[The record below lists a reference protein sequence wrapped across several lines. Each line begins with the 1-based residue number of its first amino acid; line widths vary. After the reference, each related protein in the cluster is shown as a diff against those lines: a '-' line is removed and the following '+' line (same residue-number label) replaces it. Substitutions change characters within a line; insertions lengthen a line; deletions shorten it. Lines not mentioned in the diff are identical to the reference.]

1 MKMEYINKL
10 FVTILLLL
18 TFASSHAQGWE
29 RAYGSSNQEA
39 ANDLIQLAD
48 GGYMMV
54 GTTSTVD
61 FNINYSD
68 ITLLR
73 TDPDGREE
81 WQATFG
87 MQYQDEFAGSVAQA
101 HNRGYLI
108 GGAQLKSGIYNGI
121 VTLTDILGNQLWK
134 YKTVLDSVQG
144 RQAIALQDGNY
155 LLIGNYT
162 KNYTPNSTDELDKD
176 IFVAKI
182 SPEGTTIWEKTYGD
196 DKYDDGFGVIELSDN
211 TLVIGGTTF
220 EDNNYDALLLKID
233 ANGDEVWRKTYGNP
247 SEKEIAYDLTI
258 SKDKTTLL
266 LTGTEHQ
273 VGLTDDVFVLK
284 TDTEGENS
292 QWISIPQPD
301 VQIGCAIES
310 LTDGKVAVTGTHLI
324 NSTINTPEN
333 SQLFYYIIDDSGLTF
348 SKTYGDS
355 DFEIGAS
362 LLLNQSGSLT
372 IAGTTK
378 SYGAGDSD
386 MYLVQ
391 SDGSNIS
398 IANTITGNIS
408 VVSGDCGPENVSQ
421 GAPNQLIQVM
431 GSDTYYTVT
440 DEQGNFSV
448 NVPAGS
454 YTVWPI
460 ALSPYWEVCQDT
472 MTVEFEGVFETE
484 NINYTIA
491 PQINCPAMQT
501 GIAVNH
507 LRPGFQSTYS
517 VSYCNNGTVDA
528 ANAVVDITLDDFLH
542 FDSADVLVIHNGNN
556 LIFPVGNVPIFTC
569 QEFNIYATLDSTAF
583 IGQTHCVEAY
593 AYPDSLC
600 MPINP
605 DWDQSSI
612 TIDAV
617 CEYDS
622 VKFKIQN
629 EGWGDMDAPMNF
641 IIIEDQII
649 GLVGEF
655 LLESGKDTTIYVPT
669 NGATIRMEADQSPYH
684 PGNSQPS
691 IAVEGCSPEPGS
703 TGHVIEF
710 PQNDANPFVDIHC
723 RENTSSYDP
732 NDKQAFPRGYSDE
745 HFIEPNTDIEY
756 LIRFQNEGTDT
767 AFRVVIRDTLSFAL
781 NEYTV
786 VPGASSHHYEFDLY
800 NSNVLKFTF
809 NDIMLPQKDID
820 EEGSMGF
827 VKFKI
832 KQREDNPIGTEILN
846 SAAIYFDYNAP
857 VITEDAYHVIGENFV
872 EIDIS
877 SNTEE
882 EINDK
887 NDAIKVYPNPF
898 ENHTIF
904 EINNPTNQ
912 EITFRLFDLRSQQI
926 QQDTFSTNKYEFER
940 GQLSSGLYIFRM
952 EAAGRLLGSGKIVL
966 K

>member
-1 MKMEYINKL
+1 MRTDYINRL
-10 FVTILLLL
+10 FVTFLLLL
-18 TFASSHAQGWE
+18 FCVFSHAQGWE
-29 RAYGSSNQEA
+29 RAYGSAHQES

-48 GGYMMV
+48 GGYMVV
-54 GTTSTVD
+54 GTTSTTN
-61 FNINYSD
+61 FNINYAD

-81 WQATFG
+81 WSTNFG
-87 MQYQDEFAGSVAQA
+87 MDFQDEFGESIRPAA
-101 HNRGYLI
+101 NRGYLI
-108 GGAQLKSGIYNGI
+108 GGSQLKSGVYNGI
-121 VTLTDILGNQLWK
+121 VILTDILGNQLWK
-134 YKTVLDSVQG
+134 YKTVMDSVQG
-144 RQAIALQDGNY
+144 RQAITLQDGNY
-155 LLIGNYT
+155 LLVGNYT
-162 KNYTPNSTDELDKD
+162 EGYTPNNTDQADKD
-176 IFVAKI
+176 VFVAKI
-182 SPEGTTIWEKTYGD
+182 SAEGTPIWEKIYGSDKFD
-196 DKYDDGFGVIELSDN
+196 DAFSVIEMPDQSLI
-211 TLVIGGTTF
+211 IGGTTF
-220 EDNNYDALLLKID
+220 TENYDALLLKID
-233 ANGDEVWRKTYGNP
+233 ANGDEIWRKTYGNLF
-247 SEKEIAYDLTI
+247 EKEIAYDFTI

-266 LTGTEHQ
+266 LTGVEHQ
-273 VGLTDDVFVLK
+273 PGFTEDFFVLK
-284 TDTEGENS
+284 TDTEGENA
-292 QWISIPQPD
+292 QWISVPQPEG
-301 VQIGCAIES
+301 QTACAIES
-310 LTDGKVAVTGTHLI
+310 LHNGKVAVTGAHLI
-324 NSTINTPEN
+324 NNVPNTSPN
-333 SQLFYYIIDDSGLTF
+333 SQLFYTILDDSDIVY
-348 SKTYGDS
+348 SKMYGDA

-362 LLLNQSGSLT
+362 ILLNQKGNLT
-372 IAGTTK
+372 IAGRTN
-378 SYGAGDSD
+378 SYGAGNADI
-386 MYLVQ
+386 YLVE
-391 SDGSNIS
+391 SDGSDVS
-398 IANTITGNIS
+398 IANTITGRIS
-408 VVSGDCGPENVSQ
+408 IAAGDCGPEDNSQ
-421 GAPNQLIQVM
+421 GAPNQIIQVA
-431 GSDTYYTVT
+431 GEDIYYTTT
-440 DEQGNFSV
+440 DEDGYFSV
-448 NVPAGS
+448 NVPAGN

-460 ALSPYWEVCQDT
+460 ALSSYWEVCQDT
-472 MTVEFEGVFETE
+472 ITVDFEGVFETE
-484 NINYTIA
+484 NVNYTIV
-491 PQINCPAMQT
+491 PQIDCPAMQT
-501 GIAVNH
+501 DIAVNH
-507 LRPGFQSTYS
+507 LRPGFQSIYS
-517 VSYCNNGTVDA
+517 VSYCNNGTIEA
-528 ANAVVDITLDDFLH
+528 ASALIDITLDDFLH
-542 FDSADVLVIHNGNN
+542 FDSANVLVIHNGNN
-556 LIFPVGNVPIFTC
+556 LVFPVGDVPIFTC
-569 QEFNIYATLDSTAF
+569 HEFKIYATLDSTAV

-593 AYPDSLC
+593 AFPNELC
-600 MPINP
+600 MPIDP
-605 DWDQSSI
+605 AWDESSI
-612 TIDAV
+612 TIHAT
-617 CEYDS
+617 CQYDTI
-622 VKFKIQN
+622 KFDIQN
-629 EGWGDMDAPMNF
+629 EGAGDMDTPLNF
-641 IIIEDQII
+641 IIIEDHII
-649 GLVGEF
+649 GLAGEF
-655 LLESGKDTTIYVPT
+655 LLDSGKDTTIYVPT
-669 NGATIRMEADQSPYH
+669 DGATYRMEADQSPYH

-691 IAVEGCSPEPGS
+691 VAVEGCSPEPGS

-827 VKFKI
+827 VKFRI

-882 EINDK
+882 EVNDK
-887 NDAIKVYPNPF
+887 TNAIKVYPNPF

-926 QQDTFSTNKYEFER
+926 QQDTFSTNQYNFER